1 MSDSMLNNPV
11 SLWEH
16 SLGDFRDTVA
26 REPMPG
32 CGAVAVVS
40 ADLGLALVLKGLHLS
55 QDHAATAPRQVLI
68 DKGASLK
75 QRLAPLAQEDVAA
88 FEAFMAAVGRDKEDE
103 GRNSA
108 IHAAA
113 ETAVEVPLQ
122 TAQLCEAAL
131 AMTQQAGEHIEQQ
144 FVSDALAGARL
155 IHAALHSALLN
166 IDANAG
172 QLGSVTARDRARLS
186 RDGLAQRADAL
197 LTAITDSAGGPG
209 RVSGSESASRG

>member
-1 MSDSMLNNPV
+1 MSDNAAP
-11 SLWEH
+11 LWEL
-16 SLGDFRDTVA
+16 SLSDFRDTVA

-55 QDHAATAPRQVLI
+55 QHHDATAPRQALI

-75 QRLAPLAQEDVAA
+75 QHLAPLAQEDVAA

-103 GRNSA
+103 GRHDA

-113 ETAVEVPLQ
+113 QTAVEVPLK

-131 AMTQQAGEHIEQQ
+131 ELTQQAGEHIEQQ
-144 FVSDALAGARL
+144 FVSDAHAGARL
-155 IHAALHSALLN
+155 IHASLHSVLLN
-166 IDANAG
+166 VDANAG
-172 QLGSVTARDRARLS
+172 QLGSDAARDRARLS
-186 RDGLAQRADAL
+186 RNGLAQCADTL
-197 LTAITDSAGGPG
+197 LTAITDSAAGRGPG
-209 RVSGSESASRG
+209 SGV